1 MALANMGFKDQT
13 LVSCL
18 EEENRMGEENGSKGR
33 RRRDQG
39 QKGME
44 TTLIM
49 DFVWITWNF
58 KALYGKYLISKSR
71 VLIEFHPDL
80 RFLEIKVGKNSKS
93 TRKVGNPPFEVGFM
107 VK

>member
-1 MALANMGFKDQT
+1 
-13 LVSCL
+13 
-18 EEENRMGEENGSKGR
+18 MGEENGRRG

-58 KALYGKYLISKSR
+58 KALYGKYLVSKSR
-71 VLIEFHPDL
+71 VLIELNPNL

>member
-1 MALANMGFKDQT
+1 
-13 LVSCL
+13 
-18 EEENRMGEENGSKGR
+18 
-33 RRRDQG
+33 
-39 QKGME
+39 ME

-58 KALYGKYLISKSR
+58 KALYGKYLVSKSR
-71 VLIEFHPDL
+71 VLIELHPNL

-107 VK
+107 VKWQAIELGFRINPNKPLGLACVWVKTHIRMVLE